1 MIRIIIGLLIA
12 AALQFGVLVSTI
24 AGRIDLLTNGTQ
36 MVLKALPVDPRDL
49 FRGDYVILK
58 YDISTI
64 KASTIKFP
72 KDLKVGQEIW
82 VAMAPSKTNPQAPW
96 HPVSV
101 LSKYDIALKGQVIKG
116 TLLSHKNHNGDW
128 KKCTTSNCGSIRI
141 SYGIKKYF
149 LPEGTGKEL
158 EKVRNAKNL
167 SVLVAVGDDGTAAIR
182 GLNKN
187 GTLLYEEP
195 LF

>member
-12 AALQFGVLVSTI
+12 AALQFGVLISTI
-24 AGRIDLLTNGTQ
+24 AGRIDLLTNGTS
-36 MVLKALPVDPRDL
+36 MILKALPVDPRDL
-49 FRGDYVILK
+49 FRGDYVILN
-58 YDISTI
+58 YDISSI
-64 KASTIKFP
+64 ERSEIKFS
-72 KDLKVGQEIW
+72 KDLKVGQKIW
-82 VAMAPSKTNPQAPW
+82 VEMTPSKTDPLAPW
-96 HPVSV
+96 HAVSV
-101 LSKYDIALKGQVIKG
+101 LSKYDPKLKGHLIKG
-116 TLLSHKNHNGDW
+116 TLISIKKHNGDW
-128 KKCTTSNCGSIRI
+128 KKCKTSNCGSIRI

-167 SVLVAVGDDGTAAIR
+167 SVLVAVGDDGTPAIK

>member
-1 MIRIIIGLLIA
+1 MTRIIIGLLIA
-12 AALQFGVLVSTI
+12 AALQFGFLISTI
-24 AGRIDLLTNGTQ
+24 GGRIDLLTNGTQ

-58 YDISTI
+58 YDISTL
-64 KASTIKFP
+64 KASNIKFP
-72 KDLKVGQEIW
+72 EGLRAEQKIW
-82 VAMAPSKTNPQAPW
+82 VLMAPSKTNAQAPW
-96 HPVSV
+96 HPVS
-101 LSKYDIALKGQVIKG
+101 LLEKYDAALAGQLIKG
-116 TLLSHKNHNGDW
+116 TIISHRNYEVGG
-128 KKCTTSNCGSIRI
+128 KKCTSTDCGSIRV
-141 SYGIKKYF
+141 SYGLGKYF

-158 EKVRNAKNL
+158 EEARNAKNL
-167 SVLVAVGDDGTAAIR
+167 SVLIAVGDDGTAAIK

>member
-1 MIRIIIGLLIA
+1 MIRFIIGLLIA

-36 MVLKALPVDPRDL
+36 MILKALPVDPRDL

-64 KASTIKFP
+64 TAATLELP
-72 KDLKVGQEIW
+72 KDLKVGQKIW
-82 VAMAPSKTNPQAPW
+82 VEMAPSKTNPLAPW
-96 HPVSV
+96 HAVSV
-101 LSKYDIALKGQVIKG
+101 HSKYDPTLKGQLIKG
-116 TLLSHKNHNGDW
+116 TLLSQRKHTKNW
-128 KKCTTSNCGSIRI
+128 KRCKTSSCGSIRI

-158 EKVRNAKNL
+158 EKARNAKNL
-167 SVLVAVGDDGTAAIR
+167 SVLIAVGDDGTAAIR